1 MPTTPNIDTAR
12 RLKDISTLS
21 QMITATTNDPDH
33 ADVTTHLQDAVVK
46 LGNVIGS
53 DGGEQVRLVK
63 SLVLLLQ
70 RLGTLPHPEAW
81 LKEIHLIYEVILY
94 ISRPAIQY
102 KLQMP
107 TFTDLKGKPVMANF
121 ALPLDKIATFTITE
135 KNTVTGALDPV
146 DPADVFTAVSSDLTN
161 LEASIGTDANSH
173 PALVVKWLHTTDP
186 LLVGV
191 TVTLSDSL
199 GNLTDVE
206 PFDMVQPAHIPDQ
219 TGIDVAG
226 VVLTDQPV
234 PI

>member
-81 LKEIHLIYEVILY
+81 LK
-94 ISRPAIQY
+94 RD
-102 KLQMP
+102 
-107 TFTDLKGKPVMANF
+107 TFDLRSY
-121 ALPLDKIATFTITE
+121 PLHFQASYSVQ
-135 KNTVTGALDPV
+135 VTN
-146 DPADVFTAVSSDLTN
+146 ADVY
-161 LEASIGTDANSH
+161 
-173 PALVVKWLHTTDP
+173 
-186 LLVGV
+186 
-191 TVTLSDSL
+191 
-199 GNLTDVE
+199 
-206 PFDMVQPAHIPDQ
+206 
-219 TGIDVAG
+219 
-226 VVLTDQPV
+226 
-234 PI
+234 